1 MATGAICTFDSEA
14 AALVKE
20 TFGYFFEAFG
30 NLPEVRVY
38 YVAPFFH
45 TFGNEPW
52 EHVVSDFV
60 VFRHPTGI
68 ANVDYRGGRAIVPWF
83 VVIEKI
89 DGNSKLIPK
98 CKSDVNIHDNGLIF
112 IGTHHM
118 AVCIKSFAY
127 MFSHFD
133 RGVPNA
139 RPYLGEMYMTHLGR
153 DVRRYY
159 CMNPTRG
166 RERTG

>member
-14 AALVKE
+14 AALVEE

-30 NLPEVRVY
+30 NLPEVRVN

-45 TFGNEPW
+45 AFGNEPW

-60 VFRHPTGI
+60 VLRHPTGI

-89 DGNSKLIPK
+89 DGNSKLIFK

-133 RGVPNA
+133 KNKAVGHNQAAGA
-139 RPYLGEMYMTHLGR
+139 RRTR
-153 DVRRYY
+153 A
-159 CMNPTRG
+159 PT
-166 RERTG
+166 EVKSI

>member
-1 MATGAICTFDSEA
+1 MATGAICAFDSEA
-14 AALVKE
+14 ASLVKE

-30 NLPEVRVY
+30 HLPEVRVY

-60 VFRHPTGI
+60 VLRHPTGI

-83 VVIEKI
+83 VVIEKV
-89 DGNSKLIPK
+89 DGNGKLIPK

-112 IGTHHM
+112 IGTHYM

-133 RGVPNA
+133 KNKAVCHNQAAGA
-139 RPYLGEMYMTHLGR
+139 RR
-153 DVRRYY
+153 
-159 CMNPTRG
+159 TRAPA
-166 RERTG
+166 EVKSI